1 MSGLLNGAVL
11 PDPAGLLEGNG
22 KFMRHVKV
30 RPGSEPDLAALSA
43 LIVAAYHD
51 MQGRL

>member
-22 KFMRHVKV
+22 KFMRHVKSG
-30 RPGSEPDLAALSA
+30 PGLGLTW
-43 LIVAAYHD
+43 
-51 MQGRL
+51 QR